1 MGVIILDR
9 ENNFIGAIVKY
20 NIFLDNNKIGS
31 ISNGKVATFEIE
43 SGYHTLY
50 VENATLSS
58 GISNIIEFNMTNSK
72 IINISVKV
80 AFSRSGIKLKIENEK
95 DDNSKEE
102 SKYEKILRLNELKN
116 KNIITEDEFE
126 QEKSKLLK
134 GD

>member
-80 AFSRSGIKLKIENEK
+80 AFSRSGIKLKIEHEK